1 MYRIWNYF
9 AQNKNL
15 LYIPAMFIAAVAIIV
30 AAFPVERKFMFE
42 FQKNKPWMHETLYA
56 QFDFPIH
63 KTKQEL
69 SAERDSVFN
78 GFKNYYSTSDQT
90 GNAQLIAFR
99 KQFENAFAEDKMRSP
114 KKRNKALA
122 AAIRAEERMLELYA
136 DGIIIDRVSSDA
148 KSSSASIIL
157 LSNKFAEERKL
168 SDIRTLRAA
177 QDQLLKFLD
186 SITPQYGTDAISL
199 LKDVHIQE
207 YLVPNIL
214 YDKERSDLIRSGL
227 LANISQ
233 TRGLVQKGEKIIASG
248 DIVRDEEFALL
259 QSLRQEYETSNLEDA
274 DFYTI
279 LLGQT
284 ILALISIFVLVL
296 FIYYAQ
302 PQILSSYRH
311 SGFILIMVLL
321 FVLLASLTMRFP
333 RLSLYLLPYA
343 MLPIIVKTFFNARI
357 ALFVYVITILTI
369 GFIAPNSFE
378 FVFTQIIVGAVSLYA
393 LGDTYKRSY
402 LFLSALISFV
412 SYSVIYFGIGVLQ
425 EADFTRIDWQMFLWF
440 GTSSL
445 LILTAQPL
453 TYLFEKLFGFLSDAT
468 LMELS
473 DTNHPLLRLLSE
485 QAPGT
490 FQHSLQV
497 ANLSEAAAKRIGANA
512 LLVRVGCLYHDIG
525 KVLNPAYFTEN
536 QHKGINPH
544 DAITS
549 EESAKIIIDH
559 IVEGEKLARK
569 HNLPE
574 PIIGIITGHHG
585 GSKVN
590 YFLRMAQINNPD
602 ATINEAAYQYPYPA
616 PRSKEQTIVLMAD
629 AIEAASRSLAEP
641 NEQALKQLID
651 KMVAFQISE
660 GLFRNSELSF
670 RNIEEIKESFL
681 SRLINIYHVRIA
693 YPDVK
698 KNTSDKS

>member
-1 MYRIWNYF
+1 MSRIWKYLM
-9 AQNKNL
+9 QNNNRL
-15 LYIPAMFIAAVAIIV
+15 FIAALFVSTIAIIV

-56 QFDFPIH
+56 PFDFPIH

-69 SAERDSVFN
+69 TTEKDSIIS
-78 GFKNYYSTSDQT
+78 GFKDYYSTSELI
-90 GNAQLIAFR
+90 GNNQLIAFR
-99 KQFENAFAEDKMRSP
+99 KQFEAMFADEKSQSA
-114 KKRNKALA
+114 KKRSKTLA
-122 AAIRAEERMLELYA
+122 AAIRAEEMMLRLYTE
-136 DGIIIDRVSSDA
+136 GIIIDRISNDKHNDSST
-148 KSSSASIIL
+148 IIL
-157 LSNKFAEERKL
+157 ISNKFAEERKL
-168 SDIRTLRAA
+168 SEIRSLTSA
-177 QDQLLKFLD
+177 QDLLLKYID
-186 SITPQYGTDAISL
+186 SLSMQYGSDAVAL
-199 LKDVHIQE
+199 LNKIHIQDF
-207 YLVPNIL
+207 LVPNII
-214 YDKERSDLIRSGL
+214 YDQERSELIRSGL

-233 TRGLVQKGEKIIASG
+233 THGLVQKGEKIVASG
-248 DIVRDEEFALL
+248 DIIRNEEFALL
-259 QSLRQEYETSNLEDA
+259 QSLRQEYETTHLEDS

-284 ILALISIFVLVL
+284 ILVLVSIFVLTL
-296 FIYYAQ
+296 FIFYAQ
-302 PQILSSYRH
+302 PKILSSYRH

-321 FVLLASLTMRFP
+321 FVVLASLTMRFP

-343 MLPIIVKTFFNARI
+343 MLPIIIKTFFNARI
-357 ALFVYVITILTI
+357 ALFVYVITILII

-402 LFLSALISFV
+402 LFLSAIISFV
-412 SYSVIYFGIGVLQ
+412 SYSIIYFGIGVLQ
-425 EADFTRIDWQMFLWF
+425 EADYSRIDWQMFLWF

-453 TYLFEKLFGFLSDAT
+453 TYLFEKAFGFLSDAT

-497 ANLSEAAAKRIGANA
+497 ANLSEAAAKKIGANA

-525 KVLNPAYFTEN
+525 KALNPAYFTEN

-544 DAITS
+544 DTLSS

-569 HNLPE
+569 SNLPE

-590 YFLRMAQINNPD
+590 YFLRTARNNNPD
-602 ATINEAAYQYPYPA
+602 AIIDESAYEYPYPA
-616 PRSKEQTIVLMAD
+616 PRSREQTIVMMAD
-629 AIEAASRSLAEP
+629 AIEAASRSLTDP
-641 NEQALKQLID
+641 NEHSLKQLID
-651 KMVAFQISE
+651 KMVDFQISE
-660 GLFRNSELSF
+660 GQFRNSEVSF

-681 SRLINIYHVRIA
+681 GRLINMYHVRIA
-693 YPDVK
+693 YPDLNK
-698 KNTSDKS
+698 RASDKA